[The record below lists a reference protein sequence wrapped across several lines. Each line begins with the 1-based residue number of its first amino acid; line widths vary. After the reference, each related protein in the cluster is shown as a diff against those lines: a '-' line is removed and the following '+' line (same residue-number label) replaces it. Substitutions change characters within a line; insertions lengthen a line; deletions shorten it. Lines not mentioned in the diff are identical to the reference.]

1 MENKNIAELYR
12 DWDGE
17 TKPSND
23 LMELISNNPFELT
36 NIVVSNYKAFSD
48 KVSVKFESN
57 FDPVLFVGVNAS
69 GKTTIAESI
78 AKSLSKINSAIY
90 NKNND
95 SGDMIDEKNI
105 NKKNGEYQYASI
117 KLDIGYENKKLAS
130 ITLAKSPVGVPKN
143 VSSILIEAKKLGVMY
158 SYMLAE
164 KYLDLPLYLFYGVDR
179 SLLKSKDKFEKTE
192 IYFKVDRLK
201 AIPQKLTNQ
210 LNFDDFLLWFKYLDD
225 SNNQDIVNIYK
236 AIEDE
241 LNNLKGKTSELYKY
255 SAKSSADGIN
265 RTTDLLQEI
274 NRINSLCIELKDT
287 ELDDINNS
295 KKSRH
300 LEKIKE
306 IIIKFIPDIKDIKV
320 DRSQPY
326 PFIAE
331 KIDGSKFLL
340 SELSQGEKS
349 IISLVGDLARRM
361 LILNPHKDNPLET
374 PAIVIIDELEL
385 HLHPTWQK
393 DIICKLKESFPKTK
407 FILTTHTP
415 TVVSSIINQNIYLI
429 SDNKITQFK
438 DQGTYGAEYS
448 RIYKD
453 LYNIELR
460 PDNEITKMLDRYL
473 ELIDKNKYDSEEAVS
488 LRTKL
493 DKNFKNKGR
502 ICAYCEQDF
511 SCNAGDDDY
520 ITQVVEHFHPK
531 RDINTKNWAL
541 DWNNLLG
548 CCTGGT
554 EANGSIFPRPDNLSC
569 DKYKEIALP
578 NIDNVEGELIN
589 PIDMPAFPCLFNINK
604 FTGKLSSDKD
614 NCESFNFSS
623 NNKKDTKELVDSTIN
638 VLNLNCNRLLRK
650 RKEHIR
656 NYQVLIKEAR
666 DNGNESIFEELCKRF
681 LEKKNGKYHA
691 FFTTY
696 RILLSEHAENYLKNN
711 NFLG

>member
-192 IYFKVDRLK
+192 IYFKLDRLK

-493 DKNFKNKGR
+493 DKNFKNN
-502 ICAYCEQDF
+502 E
-511 SCNAGDDDY
+511 
-520 ITQVVEHFHPK
+520 P
-531 RDINTKNWAL
+531 AL
-541 DWNNLLG
+541 E
-548 CCTGGT
+548 
-554 EANGSIFPRPDNLSC
+554 EATLIIEN
-569 DKYKEIALP
+569 KEW
-578 NIDNVEGELIN
+578 
-589 PIDMPAFPCLFNINK
+589 
-604 FTGKLSSDKD
+604 
-614 NCESFNFSS
+614 
-623 NNKKDTKELVDSTIN
+623 
-638 VLNLNCNRLLRK
+638 
-650 RKEHIR
+650 
-656 NYQVLIKEAR
+656 
-666 DNGNESIFEELCKRF
+666 
-681 LEKKNGKYHA
+681 EKSLYEK
-691 FFTTY
+691 
-696 RILLSEHAENYLKNN
+696 SE
-711 NFLG
+711 